1 MLKME
6 NVVKRYPGRTALSGM
21 SLTVSPG
28 EMYVLLGPNGAGKT
42 TTLRILAGLTDFDSG
57 VIHIGGGLYRR
68 EDPQCRR
75 QVAYVPDQPFL
86 YARLTGEEHARFYA
100 DLYGIPE
107 SDRGVRLDFFFNH
120 LEFAD
125 YRHELVEHFSTGTRQ
140 KLLLTQAL
148 MVRPRLLL
156 LDEPLVS
163 VDPLVSRKVKAL
175 LRREA
180 GRGAAVLFATHL
192 LSLAA
197 DVADRIGIIVNG
209 AIQREIAG
217 PTWRAPGSPD
227 LEDWYTRTVE
237 EHEILED

>member
-6 NVVKRYPGRTALSGM
+6 SVVKRYPGRTALSGM
-21 SLTVSPG
+21 SLDVSPG
-28 EMYVLLGPNGAGKT
+28 EIYVLLGPNGAGKT
-42 TTLRILAGLTDFDSG
+42 TTLRILAGLTDCDSG
-57 VIHIGGGLYRR
+57 VIHVAGELYRR

-75 QVAYVPDQPFL
+75 RVAYVPDQPFL
-86 YARLTGEEHARFYA
+86 YSRLTGEEHAQFYA

-107 SDRGVRLDFFFNH
+107 TERRSRLDFFFNH
-120 LEFAD
+120 LEFSE

-148 MVRPRLLL
+148 MVQPQLLL

-163 VDPLVSRKVKAL
+163 VDPLVSRKVKAR
-175 LRREA
+175 LRKEA
-180 GRGAAVLFATHL
+180 RRGATVLFATHL

-209 AIQREIAG
+209 AIQREITAS
-217 PTWRAPGSPD
+217 TWRSPESPD
-227 LEDWYTRTVE
+227 LEEWYARTVE
-237 EHEILED
+237 AHEILED